1 MKIYITRHSLTK
13 WNEEKRLQGWKDSP
27 LTKQGEIDAR
37 KLGEFIK
44 DYHIDS
50 VYSSPIQR
58 AYQTAKFAFPERK
71 IIKDDRLKEMNFGDF
86 EGMIISDLKDNQDY
100 HDLWYHPSPDRCL
113 KNGENYQHI
122 VDRLQDFINE
132 KYKEDPQQTIFIT
145 IHGMLFT
152 ILHGIVLNLPI
163 ERFNEVN
170 QEIVRGCS
178 LSLVEYDG
186 QDFHI
191 CYIGNDEHLEPM
203 KTKIVYK

>member
-1 MKIYITRHSLTK
+1 MGKR
-13 WNEEKRLQGWKDSP
+13 NEHRG
-27 LTKQGEIDAR
+27 AR